1 MAYQIIDKSYG
12 PRKPK
17 VAIEADSLDELS
29 GLTGFAEGSTA
40 VVGGTE
46 YVLDRVNGW
55 VEPGQGGG
63 GGGSSSVMVVSSTN
77 DGSGNYT
84 LDITYG
90 AAFAATQAGKVIF
103 FSDGN
108 DTYKNIGL
116 LYSIGREGAGGTYA
130 YAAEG
135 KASWRDNNIVSG
147 SGSENDPILLAG
159 NIS

>member
-1 MAYQIIDKSYG
+1 MAYQIINESYG

-46 YVLDRVNGW
+46 YILDRVNGW

-63 GGGSSSVMVVSSTN
+63 GGGGSSSVMVVSATN
-77 DGSGNYT
+77 NAGKYT
-84 LDITYG
+84 LNLTYG
-90 AAFAATQAGKVIF
+90 AALAAAQAGKVIF
-103 FSDGN
+103 FSAGN
-108 DTYKNIGL
+108 DTYKHFGL
-116 LYSIGREGAGGTYA
+116 LYYIEKGDADTYSA
-130 YAAEG
+130 QG
-135 KASWRDNNIVSG
+135 KESWHDNNTVSG
-147 SGSENDPILLAG
+147 SGNENDPIVLEG